1 MQKFFIR
8 RLIFAFLTLWSI
20 TFVVFGLSRMG
31 PDPLLIYVRDDSYG
45 ISEETLE
52 KLRAKWGLDQPFHIQ
67 YIKWMGAIVRGDFG
81 ESIAAQRPVTKIIAE
96 RLPATLQLAAVAWIL
111 ASIPGVG
118 LGVLSAVK
126 RGSMWDYFTRTLALI
141 GQATPSF
148 WLAIL
153 MILLVAVRLEWLP
166 PATKA
171 ASTEPLMTQASYF
184 VLPAL
189 VLGFDPWATYLRL
202 TRSSMLE
209 VLDSEFVKL
218 ARAKGVSRTG
228 VIWRHALRNA
238 LIQPLTVSALVLAS
252 FITGSVFVETVFAWP
267 GIGRLAVQA
276 SLDNDFP
283 VLAGVVLLF
292 GTAYVIMNFIA
303 DVLYAVIDPRIRYD

>member
-1 MQKFFIR
+1 MRKFFIR
-8 RLIFAFLTLWSI
+8 RAIFALLTLWGI
-20 TFVVFGLSRMG
+20 TFVVFGLSRLG

-45 ISEETLE
+45 ISEETLH
-52 KLRAKWGLDQPFHIQ
+52 KLRQKWGLDRPFHVQ
-67 YIKWMGAIVRGDFG
+67 YSKWMGAVVRGDLG
-81 ESIAAQRPVTKIIAE
+81 ESIAAQRPVTKMIGE
-96 RLPATLQLAAVAWIL
+96 KLPATLQLAAIAWLL

-126 RGSMWDYFTRTLALI
+126 RGSAWDYLTRSVALI
-141 GQATPSF
+141 GQATPAF

-153 MILLVAVRLEWLP
+153 MILVFAVRLDWFP

-171 ASTEPLMTQASYF
+171 PSTDPFWTQVSYF
-184 VLPAL
+184 VMPAM
-189 VLGFDPWATYLRL
+189 VLGFDPWASYLRL

-218 ARAKGVSRTG
+218 ARAKGVG
-228 VIWRHALRNA
+228 VQKVIWKHALRNA

-252 FITGSVFVETVFAWP
+252 FITGSVFVEAVFAWP

-292 GTAYVIMNFIA
+292 GSAYVFMNFLA

>member
-1 MQKFFIR
+1 MKKFLIR
-8 RLIFAFLTLWSI
+8 RAIFALLTLWGI
-20 TFVVFGLSRMG
+20 TFVVFGLSRLG

-52 KLRAKWGLDQPFHIQ
+52 RLRTKWGLDRPFHVQ
-67 YIKWMGAIVRGDFG
+67 YLRWMGAILKGDMG
-81 ESIAAQRPVTKIIAE
+81 QSIAAQRPVTTMIGE
-96 RLPATLQLAAVAWIL
+96 RLPNTLQLAAVAWL
-111 ASIPGVG
+111 FASIPGVG

-126 RGSMWDYFTRTLALI
+126 RGSSWDYATRFVALI
-141 GQATPSF
+141 GQATPAF

-153 MILLVAVRLEWLP
+153 MILVFAVRLDWLP

-171 ASTEPLMTQASYF
+171 TSIDSFRTQAAHF
-184 VLPAL
+184 VMPAL
-189 VLGFDPWATYLRL
+189 VLGFDPWASYLRL

-218 ARAKGVSRTG
+218 ARAKGVSGTA
-228 VIWRHALRNA
+228 VIWKHALRNA
-238 LIQPLTVSALVLAS
+238 LIQPLTVSALVLAA
-252 FITGSVFVETVFAWP
+252 FITGSVFVEAVFAWP

-292 GTAYVIMNFIA
+292 GSAYVFLNFIA
-303 DVLYAVIDPRIRYD
+303 DVLYAIIDPRIRYD